1 MRYFLIFFTLV
12 LFAKCSS
19 VPREY
24 LTDDD
29 TCYYNDPVFKI
40 SKEEM
45 KIKVDKY
52 YNEKNPIGTIT
63 VLNNSIVNKRYIRW
77 EKKGYITNKQTNKQ
91 IKIEKWLRY
100 NPEGYLSRVKFQ
112 YLNGNSNVY
121 KETHYDNQGNI
132 TKVIDYEKGYNICWA
147 EAIAIVK
154 KIAKKEIEKYEIT
167 GFNLSH
173 NNLNE
178 FPNAKPEWQVTLDGN
193 EEYELKDV
201 KVYRIDGVT
210 GKFLRTTKIT
220 TSYD

>member
-1 MRYFLIFFTLV
+1 MG
-12 LFAKCSS
+12 
-19 VPREY
+19 
-24 LTDDD
+24 
-29 TCYYNDPVFKI
+29 
-40 SKEEM
+40 KERL
-45 KIKVDKY
+45 Y
-52 YNEKNPIGTIT
+52 
-63 VLNNSIVNKRYIRW
+63 
-77 EKKGYITNKQTNKQ
+77 NKQTNKQ

-132 TKVIDYEKGYNICWA
+132 TKIIDYEKGYNICWA

-210 GKFLRTTKIT
+210 GKFLRITKIT